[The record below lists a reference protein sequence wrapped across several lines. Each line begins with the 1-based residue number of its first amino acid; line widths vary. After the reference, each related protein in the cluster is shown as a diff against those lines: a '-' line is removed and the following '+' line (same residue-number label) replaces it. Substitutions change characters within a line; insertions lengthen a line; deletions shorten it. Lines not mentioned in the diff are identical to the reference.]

1 MASPAH
7 SKSND
12 KMMSRSDVT
21 NLVDRVFCS
30 SSTAHY
36 GPYKRLDD
44 GAVLLSGL
52 LHRYK
57 VVDMSDVSATLQIF
71 SGLGEIGGQLWE
83 QEIRVLLR
91 ISAVGHPAL
100 PRIIDGSYDE
110 KNDIAFVVTEASDY
124 TLDNPEAIPFLH
136 SQRAE
141 CVRHLGLLADALAIL
156 HGQGLMHRNLWP
168 GAVDIIEEDHE
179 SGKLRLRL
187 ARFEMSVLIGNLLRR
202 VTLDTRQNDDEIR
215 RLFVEQGPRALA
227 YFPPERMAFLFT
239 DGQSDML
246 ETDRSDVYGL
256 GVLAWEWF
264 VGPLPGELLRGQTGS
279 TQEIRARAA
288 DIRTHM
294 EAEITRS
301 KLPARFQDLL
311 RGMLD
316 PDPRTRLTS
325 SQVVEEITRRYD
337 AFVAPWE
344 STDTD
349 SPHLVAFMPRESRTT
364 VYEWQWIDHDP
375 GTPEGRTEL
384 AGFLE
389 TELRGAEIVY
399 SQDGA
404 DLFVPGENR
413 EAKRKA
419 KYVLQGRR
427 GSWFCTL
434 FENRTPFRSRNQTF
448 ENVLLIKYVAA
459 RERTRRL
466 DARTL
471 RRRISCIEAI
481 PWDIGR
487 LALDQRRSNRPSW
500 RPVLEAIRAIT
511 PRPQWHASFERAFD
525 WFLDLQEVELLA
537 RRYPFVR
544 CSHAGQ
550 GSRVRLRFDE
560 ERDQRH
566 IAGHR
571 TALFALFASS
581 PSRRPSFGDF
591 FDGLESV
598 GTEAAILEFFPD
610 KDGRPDWRQRSG
622 TAFVTKR
629 LDDSLIEIKLTGGS
643 PPVPETGWMRPKDD
657 SGSEQALKRQRD
669 ARLEFLDARSLL
681 AQLHSPSAIR
691 GFRHRW
697 RGVAQDLR
705 GGADTIV
712 KDMLVSQAFYALHG
726 PPGTGKTTVAAHAV
740 EAYLHAER
748 GARILV
754 SAQSNYALDNLALR
768 IRKQLSKRGLTDIL
782 AVRISSR
789 SGEAK
794 VHPSLADWKLDQ
806 LVLRRVQSI
815 TAHCTRRLDR
825 RADPEPLRRI
835 LGLWKDAV
843 KTSHLELQDRIRR
856 GSNLVFATCTMATKR
871 NVDAVG
877 SFGVYDWVLVEEA
890 GKAWP
895 TELAIPLVRGVRWT
909 LIGDHRQLPAHRR
922 REVEDLLLECA
933 EAGDEDLRNHGVS
946 RESHSRIFD
955 LFGSLFEHDISQ
967 MTRKRSYRSRHR
979 LTAPLGKLTLQF
991 RMRRPIAEVISRAFY
1006 PSTGESGIGSPRQGT
1021 LETDPETEIDSGLC
1035 APEKLVG
1042 RALVWLDTGDMVD
1055 CVDEPRWANRGEANI
1070 VADLLKVVKPPLR
1083 AANTGSHEDTLAILT
1098 PYRDQIDML
1107 ARIVPEYSSR
1117 FFSVH
1122 EFQGREADIV
1132 VASLVR
1138 DKVRGNNPRSNLGH
1152 LIQPELVNVLFSRA
1166 RHLLVIIGHFQHF
1179 HESGVTF
1186 WQLVCETIRQEGLVV
1201 RADAVVSCD
1210 GGR

>member
-1 MASPAH
+1 
-7 SKSND
+7 
-12 KMMSRSDVT
+12 MMSQSDVT

-36 GPYKRLDD
+36 GPYRRLDD
-44 GAVLLSGL
+44 GIVFLSGL

-83 QEIRVLLR
+83 QEVRVLLR

-124 TLDNPEAIPFLH
+124 TLDNPEALPFLH

-168 GAVDIIEEDHE
+168 GAVDVIEEGHE

-202 VTLDTRQNDDEIR
+202 VTLGARQNDDEIR

-227 YFPPERMAFLFT
+227 YFPPERMAFLFM

-279 TQEIRARAA
+279 TQEVHARAA
-288 DIRTHM
+288 DIRSHM
-294 EAEITRS
+294 KAEITRS

-325 SQVVEEITRRYD
+325 SQVAEEITRRYD

-344 STDTD
+344 SADTD
-349 SPHLVAFMPRESRTT
+349 SPHLVAFMPRESQTT
-364 VYEWQWIDHDP
+364 VYEWQWIDHNP
-375 GTPEGRTEL
+375 GDSDGRVEL

-404 DLFVPGENR
+404 DFFVSGGDR
-413 EAKRKA
+413 KAKRKA

-434 FENRTPFRSRNQTF
+434 YEDRTPFGSRNRTF
-448 ENVLLIKYVAA
+448 EDILLIKYVAK
-459 RERTRRL
+459 REKTRRL
-466 DARTL
+466 DALTL
-471 RRRISCIEAI
+471 RRRVSCIEAV
-481 PWDIGR
+481 PYDIGQS
-487 LALDQRRSNRPSW
+487 ALDQRRRNRPSW
-500 RPVLEAIRAIT
+500 KSVLEAIRAVT
-511 PRPQWHASFERAFD
+511 HRPQWHANFERAFD

-537 RRYPFVR
+537 RQYPFVR
-544 CSHAGQ
+544 CSHVGQ
-550 GSRVRLRFDE
+550 GNRVRIRFDE
-560 ERDQRH
+560 GRDQRH
-566 IAGHR
+566 IARHR

-581 PSRRPSFGDF
+581 LSRRPSFGDF
-591 FDGLESV
+591 FDGLES
-598 GTEAAILEFFPD
+598 GDTASAMLEFFPD
-610 KDGRPDWRQRSG
+610 KDGRPAWQQRRG
-622 TAFVTKR
+622 TAFMAQR
-629 LDDSLIEIKLTGGS
+629 LDDSLIEITPTHGS
-643 PPVPETGWMRPKDD
+643 PLVPETGWLRPKDD
-657 SGSEQALKRQRD
+657 SGSELTLKRQRE

-681 AQLHSPSAIR
+681 AQLHSPSTIR

-697 RGVAQDLR
+697 RGVAQSLR
-705 GGADTIV
+705 GGADAIV

-768 IRKQLSKRGLTDIL
+768 IRKQLSERGLTDIL
-782 AVRISSR
+782 AVRVASR
-789 SGEAK
+789 SGEEK
-794 VHPSLADWKLDQ
+794 IHPSLADWKLDQ
-806 LVLRRVQSI
+806 LVPRRVESI
-815 TAHCTRRLDR
+815 TAHCMRRLDR
-825 RADPEPLRRI
+825 HADPEPLRRI
-835 LGLWKDAV
+835 LGRWKVAV
-843 KTSHLELQDRIRR
+843 ETSHLELQDRIRR
-856 GSNLVFATCTMATKR
+856 GSNLVFATCAMATKR

-909 LIGDHRQLPAHRR
+909 LIGDHRQLPAYRR
-922 REVEDLLLECA
+922 REVEDLLSECA
-933 EAGDEDLRNHGVS
+933 EAEDDDLQNHGVS
-946 RESHSRIFD
+946 RESYSRIFD
-955 LFGSLFEHDISQ
+955 LFGSLFKHDISQ
-967 MTRKRSYRSRHR
+967 MTRERSHRSRDR
-979 LTAPLGKLTLQF
+979 LAVPLGKLTLQF

-1006 PSTGESGIGSPRQGT
+1006 PSTGESEVGSPRQGT
-1021 LETDPETEIDSGLC
+1021 LETDPETEVDSGLC
-1035 APEKLVG
+1035 APQKLVG
-1042 RALVWLDTGDMVD
+1042 RALVWLDTGDIVD

-1070 VADLLKVVKPPLR
+1070 VADLLKVAKPPLR
-1083 AANTGSHEDTLAILT
+1083 SANTGSHEDTLAILT

-1122 EFQGREADIV
+1122 QFQGREADIV
-1132 VASLVR
+1132 VTSLVR
-1138 DKVRGNNPRSNLGH
+1138 DRARGTSPRNNLGY

-1166 RHLLVIIGHFQHF
+1166 RHLLVIIGNFRHFN
-1179 HESGVTF
+1179 ESGIDF
-1186 WQLVCETIRQEGLVV
+1186 WQLICETIRQEGLVV

-1210 GGR
+1210 GDG

>member
-1 MASPAH
+1 MASSAH
-7 SKSND
+7 SKSSD
-12 KMMSRSDVT
+12 KMMSQSDVT

-36 GPYKRLDD
+36 GPYRRLDE
-44 GAVLLSGL
+44 GVVLLTGL

-57 VVDMSDVSATLQIF
+57 VVDTSDVSATLQIF

-83 QEIRVLLR
+83 QEVRVLLR
-91 ISAVGHPAL
+91 ISAIGHPAL

-110 KNDIAFVVTEASDY
+110 KTDIAFVVTEASDY
-124 TLDNPEAIPFLH
+124 TLDDSEALPFLH

-141 CVRHLGLLADALAIL
+141 CVRHLGLLADALASL

-168 GAVDIIEEDHE
+168 GSVDVIEEGDE

-187 ARFEMSVLIGNLLRR
+187 ARFEMSALIGNLLRR
-202 VTLDTRQNDDEIR
+202 VTSGARQDDDEIR

-239 DGQSDML
+239 DVQSDML

-264 VGPLPGELLRGQTGS
+264 VGPLPEELLPGQTGS
-279 TQEIRARAA
+279 AQVVRARAEG
-288 DIRTHM
+288 IRSHM
-294 EAEITRS
+294 VAEITRS

-344 STDTD
+344 SADTD
-349 SPHLVAFMPRESRTT
+349 SPHLVAFMPQESRTT
-364 VYEWQWIDHDP
+364 VYAWQWIDHDP
-375 GTPEGRTEL
+375 EYSDGRVEL

-389 TELRGAEIVY
+389 MELRGAEIVY

-404 DLFVPGENR
+404 DPFVPGGDP

-419 KYVLQGRR
+419 KYILLGRR
-427 GSWFCTL
+427 GYWFCTL
-434 FENRTPFRSRNQTF
+434 YEDRTPFGIRNQIF
-448 ENVLLIKYVAA
+448 EDVLLIKYVAQ
-459 RERTRRL
+459 RERTPERIRRRL
-466 DARTL
+466 DALTL
-471 RRRISCIEAI
+471 RRRISCIEAVS
-481 PWDIGR
+481 WDIGR
-487 LALDQRRSNRPSW
+487 SALDQRRSNRPSW
-500 RPVLEAIRAIT
+500 KPVLEAIRAIT
-511 PRPQWHASFERAFD
+511 PRPQWHANFERAFD

-550 GSRVRLRFDE
+550 GNRVRIRFDK

-566 IAGHR
+566 IDRHR
-571 TALFALFASS
+571 TSLFALFASS

-591 FDGLESV
+591 FDGLES
-598 GTEAAILEFFPD
+598 GDTAAAMLEFFPD
-610 KDGRPDWRQRSG
+610 KDGHPAWKQRRG
-622 TAFVTKR
+622 TAFGAQR
-629 LDDSLIEIKLTGGS
+629 LDDSLIEITPTHGS
-643 PPVPETGWMRPKDD
+643 PPVPETGWLRPKDD
-657 SGSEQALKRQRD
+657 SGSELTLKRQRE
-669 ARLEFLDARSLL
+669 ARLEFLDAKSLL
-681 AQLHSPSAIR
+681 AQLYSPSTIR

-697 RGVAQDLR
+697 KGAGQGLR

-768 IRKQLSKRGLTDIL
+768 IRKQLTERGLTDVL
-782 AVRISSR
+782 AVRVSSR
-789 SGEAK
+789 SGEGK
-794 VHPSLADWKLDQ
+794 VHPSLDDWKLDQ
-806 LVLRRVQSI
+806 LVPRRVKSI
-815 TAHCTRRLDR
+815 VAHCMRRLDLR
-825 RADPEPLRRI
+825 TDPEPLRSI
-835 LGLWKDAV
+835 LGRWKV
-843 KTSHLELQDRIRR
+843 SVETSHLELQDRVRR
-856 GSNLVFATCTMATKR
+856 GSNLVFATCAMATKR

-890 GKAWP
+890 AKAWP

-909 LIGDHRQLPAHRR
+909 LIGDHWQLPPYRR
-922 REVEDLLLECA
+922 REVEELLSECA
-933 EAGDEDLRNHGVS
+933 ETEYEDLQDHGRS
-946 RESHSRIFD
+946 RESHSQIFD
-955 LFGSLFEHDISQ
+955 LFGSLFERDISH
-967 MTRKRSYRSRHR
+967 KSHYG
-979 LTAPLGKLTLQF
+979 LTVPLGKLTLQF

-1006 PSTGESGIGSPRQGT
+1006 PSTGKSEIGSPRQGA
-1021 LETDPETEIDSGLC
+1021 LETDPETDVDSGLC
-1035 APEKLVG
+1035 VPEKLVG
-1042 RALVWLDTGDMVD
+1042 HALVWLDTEDVAD
-1055 CVDEPRWANRGEANI
+1055 CREQPRWENKGEADI
-1070 VADLLKVVKPPLR
+1070 VASFLKTMKPPPR
-1083 AANTGSHEDTLAILT
+1083 SANTDTHEDSLAILT
-1098 PYRDQIDML
+1098 PYRDQIKL
-1107 ARIVPEYSSR
+1107 LEKTIPEYSSR
-1117 FFSVH
+1117 LFSVH

-1138 DKVRGNNPRSNLGH
+1138 DRGRGTTPRSNLGH
-1152 LIQPELVNVLFSRA
+1152 LIQPDLVNVLFSRA
-1166 RHLLVIIGHFQHF
+1166 RRLLVIIGHFRHF
-1179 HESGVTF
+1179 HESGIDF
-1186 WQLVCETIRQEGLVV
+1186 WRLVCETVRREGLVV
-1201 RADAVVSCD
+1201 RADDVVSCD
-1210 GGR
+1210 GGG